1 MENGKGGV
9 VFDEYGLKLLKIII
23 KKQKTVQTTDLLL
36 YNEIQA
42 NTSLRAQ
49 DWQVE

>member
-23 KKQKTVQTTDLLL
+23 KKKTVQTTDLLL